1 MIEKKGGFYMQWM
14 RHVKWGRWISNFFIS
29 GILVVL
35 FIQLPDFLVAFL
47 KHTGPGSF
55 LVPFFVV
62 SYLLFWVMLPKSPH
76 KIRLYYALGTT
87 GACLLFFLLFMLLMF
102 TIMLISALLFDSFS
116 LGTI

>member
-1 MIEKKGGFYMQWM
+1 MQWM

-29 GILVVL
+29 GILMVF
-35 FIQLPDFLVAFL
+35 FIEIPDFLMAFL
-47 KHTGPGSF
+47 KHTALGSF
-55 LVPFFVV
+55 LVPYFVV
-62 SYLLFWVMLPKSPH
+62 SYLLFWVMLPKNPH

-116 LGTI
+116 

>member
-1 MIEKKGGFYMQWM
+1 MQWM